1 MTTYKELYF
10 HLFNA
15 LTDAIC
21 ELEDGRVVTAI
32 LRMKHAQ
39 QAAEELHLETD
50 IIPEDGM
57 DF

>member
-21 ELEDGRVVTAI
+21 ELEKGRVVTAI
-32 LRMKHAQ
+32 LRMKRAQ
-39 QAAEELHLETD
+39 QAVEEIHLETD
-50 IIPEDGM
+50 IIPEDGV